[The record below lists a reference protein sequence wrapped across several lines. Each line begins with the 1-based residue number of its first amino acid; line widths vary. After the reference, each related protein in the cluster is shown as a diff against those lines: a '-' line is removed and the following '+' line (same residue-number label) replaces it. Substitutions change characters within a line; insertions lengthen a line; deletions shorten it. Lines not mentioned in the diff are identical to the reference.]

1 MSAKFRRLAAWVP
14 AVVAAVCCANAQA
27 QFAARDLN
35 ADGVTDAYYDAAN
48 NISWLADANTIVS
61 SNYVGVGDPKPFE
74 DYLQGL
80 VTGVSA
86 QTWADGLNVHGV
98 TGWRLPQV
106 FQPAPTE
113 CEPYTSQYCG
123 GWVVFDSELSELYAA
138 LGGGSGPFA
147 NVQSGYYLTAMY
159 PEYGVPGNHEFMQL
173 VHMGTGARAVTDEVD
188 WIGAYAWA
196 VHDGDVGAAV
206 SPVPEPATTA
216 LFGAGLGLLA
226 WVVRRRRA
234 D

>member
-1 MSAKFRRLAAWVP
+1 MSAMFRRLAAWGS
-14 AVVAAVCCANAQA
+14 VAAAAALCAPAQA

-35 ADGVTDAYYDAAN
+35 ADGVADAYYDAAHD
-48 NISWLADANTIVS
+48 ISWLADANYIVTS
-61 SNYVGVGDPKPFE
+61 QYPGVGEPKPFE

-86 QTWADGLNVHGV
+86 QTWVDGLNVHGV

-113 CEPYTSQYCG
+113 CEPYTPRYCG
-123 GWVVFDSELSELYAA
+123 GWVVFDSELSDLYAT
-138 LGGGSGPFA
+138 LGGTSGPFS
-147 NVQSGYYLTAMY
+147 NLQSGYYLSAIY

-173 VHMGTGARAVTDEVD
+173 VHMGTGARGVTDEVD
-188 WIGAYAWA
+188 WVAAYAWA

-206 SPVPEPATTA
+206 SPVPEPGSYA
-216 LFGAGLGLLA
+216 LFGAGLAVLA
-226 WVVRRRRA
+226 FVARRRRPG
-234 D
+234 